1 MPDSVSTVR
10 RIAGSLSR
18 LPVDAVSKRAEVSVP
33 PSSAARSV
41 ACERGVDSIEVG
53 RSPAS
58 AASASRA
65 STTARTVRPGTR
77 SWRTASEGEGSQSF
91 CSEAGRSARRV
102 RRRRARR
109 ARGSASVWE
118 ERLVGV
124 VHSGAGPAGG
134 LARQGRPAAPG
145 YFFVFLLVAL
155 RPAVLRPVV
164 LFLVFLFPTGIVWF
178 PPRDRARWCVA
189 RASTQRRTIESAI
202 LRVKE
207 SAARDPRSLSS
218 EIEFTNSE
226 PLASGSFVHK
236 SYSGNAPLADRSS
249 LLLEWR
255 T

>member
-1 MPDSVSTVR
+1 MPDSVSTVS

-18 LPVDAVSKRAEVSVP
+18 PPVDAVSNRAEVSVP
-33 PSSAARSV
+33 PSSAERSV

-53 RSPAS
+53 RSSAS

-91 CSEAGRSARRV
+91 CSEAGRSARSV

-109 ARGSASVWE
+109 ARGTASVWE

-124 VHSGAGPAGG
+124 VQSGAGPAGG

-155 RPAVLRPVV
+155 RPAVLRPV
-164 LFLVFLFPTGIVWF
+164 LFFVFLFPTGIV
-178 PPRDRARWCVA
+178 
-189 RASTQRRTIESAI
+189 
-202 LRVKE
+202 
-207 SAARDPRSLSS
+207 
-218 EIEFTNSE
+218 
-226 PLASGSFVHK
+226 
-236 SYSGNAPLADRSS
+236 
-249 LLLEWR
+249 
-255 T
+255 